1 VVDLGR
7 LSRDLVAASE
17 AAGPDAPMAVCEACV
32 SWLPVSGAA
41 VTVMTGQEQQELV
54 CATDRVSAR
63 IEELQFAFGD
73 GPCLAA
79 FRTGRAMMVSDT
91 TDPSDRRWPLFT
103 AAAVETGARA
113 MFVFPLQI
121 GAARI
126 GVLDCYRTEAGPLSS
141 AELAGALRAADV
153 AVWTLLDRMDW
164 ADDTVD
170 TPAADTA
177 DTTAAGRP
185 AGPRGGGTPLL
196 GGGIEAAAP
205 PRAEVHQATGM
216 LVAQAR
222 LSASVA
228 LARLRAAAFATELS
242 LGQVAA
248 EVVARRLRLTP
259 DGAWDPDLSRV
270 TPGAEEGPP
279 WPESRQ
285 HGRPGNGKGR

>member
-1 VVDLGR
+1 MGGRPVVDLGR
-7 LSRDLVAASE
+7 LSRDLAAASE
-17 AAGPDAPMAVCEACV
+17 VAGPDAPMAVCEACV
-32 SWLPVSGAA
+32 SWLPMTGAA

-54 CATDRVSAR
+54 CATDPVAAR
-63 IEELQFAFGD
+63 IDELQFAFGD
-73 GPCLAA
+73 GPCLTA
-79 FRTGRAMMVSDT
+79 FRTGRAVLVSDT

-121 GAARI
+121 GAARV

-153 AVWTLLDRMDW
+153 AVWTLIDRMDW
-164 ADDTVD
+164 AG
-170 TPAADTA
+170 PAAD
-177 DTTAAGRP
+177 DLPG
-185 AGPRGGGTPLL
+185 GPPGSGTPVL
-196 GGGIEAAAP
+196 GGGLAAAAP

-222 LSASVA
+222 VSAPVA

-259 DGAWDPDLSRV
+259 DGAWQPDLTRV
-270 TPGAEEGPP
+270 ARGVEEGPP
-279 WPESRQ
+279 WPESHQ
-285 HGRPGNGKGR
+285 HGRPGNGRGR